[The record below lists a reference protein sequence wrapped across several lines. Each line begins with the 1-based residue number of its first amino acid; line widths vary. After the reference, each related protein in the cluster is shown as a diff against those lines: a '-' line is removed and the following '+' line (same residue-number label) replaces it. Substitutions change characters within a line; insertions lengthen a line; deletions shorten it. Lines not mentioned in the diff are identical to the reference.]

1 MKTLYFLINHTRMK
15 IATADSY
22 GIGKALLKLEWALT
36 DDIDFLEE
44 TAVNIP
50 GLVVMNGY
58 SIDYK
63 YERPSNH

>member
-1 MKTLYFLINHTRMK
+1 MK

-63 YERPSNH
+63 YERPSSH